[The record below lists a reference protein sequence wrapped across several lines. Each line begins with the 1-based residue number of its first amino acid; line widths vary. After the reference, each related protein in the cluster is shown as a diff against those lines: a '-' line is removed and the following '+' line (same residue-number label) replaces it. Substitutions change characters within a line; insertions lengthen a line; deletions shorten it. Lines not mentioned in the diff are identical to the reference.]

1 MKEHAQVTIWAYV
14 VRRITL
20 AVLVLFGVATVTF
33 LMVRIVPSDPAAV
46 YVGSN
51 ARPEQIAQARR
62 VLGLDKPLFVQ
73 YGIYMKNVV
82 KGDWGDSLRTKR
94 PVLQDI
100 IHFLPPSLELII
112 AALVVATIVGVV
124 LGVTTA
130 HRKGKRIDHIMR
142 VFSTGGVSIPA
153 FWLALMLQIAFFR
166 VLHLLPVAG
175 QSDIFVAQAHPIST
189 ITGMPV
195 VDALFTGNWPA
206 FTDSARHLVLPM
218 LCLAAY
224 PMGVIMRMTRSSML
238 EVMGNDYIRMARAMG
253 VPPRRLLYKDA
264 LKNAFGPVLTV
275 IGLTFAY
282 ALTGT
287 FFVELIFAWP
297 GLGQYATTSVLSMDY
312 PAIMGVTI
320 MVAAAYVLVNLA
332 VDLAQAFLDPRIA
345 LS

>member
-1 MKEHAQVTIWAYV
+1 MTIWAYV
-14 VRRITL
+14 VRRIAL
-20 AVLVLFGVATVTF
+20 AVLVLFGVATITF

-62 VLGLDKPLFVQ
+62 DLGLDKPLSVQ
-73 YGIYMKNVV
+73 YGIYMKNLV

-94 PVLQDI
+94 PVLNDI
-100 IHFLPPSLELII
+100 MHFLPTSLELII
-112 AALVVATIVGVV
+112 TALVVATIVGVIF
-124 LGVTTA
+124 GVTTA
-130 HRKGKRIDHIMR
+130 HRKGTWIDLVMR

-175 QSDIFVAQAHPIST
+175 QSDIFVAQAHPIT
-189 ITGMPV
+189 AITGMPV
-195 VDALFTGNWPA
+195 VDALITGNWPA

-238 EVMGNDYIRMARAMG
+238 EAMGNDYIRMARALG
-253 VPPRRLLYKDA
+253 VPPRTLLYKDA

-282 ALTGT
+282 SLTGT

-297 GLGQYATTSVLSMDY
+297 GLGYYATTSILSMDY

>member
-1 MKEHAQVTIWAYV
+1 MTIWAYV
-14 VRRITL
+14 VRRIAL
-20 AVLVLFGVATVTF
+20 AFLVLFGVATITF

-51 ARPEQIAQARR
+51 ARPAQIAQARR
-62 VLGLDKPLFVQ
+62 ILGLDKPLYVQ
-73 YGIYMKNVV
+73 YAIYMKNLV

-100 IHFLPPSLELII
+100 LHFFPMSLELII
-112 AALVVATIVGVV
+112 SALIVAAIFGIVFGVA
-124 LGVTTA
+124 TA
-130 HRKGKRIDHIMR
+130 HRKGKWIDHVMR
-142 VFSTGGVSIPA
+142 IFSTGGVAIPA

-175 QSDIFVAQAHPIST
+175 PSDILVAQAHPITSV
-189 ITGMPV
+189 TGMPV
-195 VDALFTGNWPA
+195 IDALLTGNWPA
-206 FTDSARHLVLPM
+206 FTDSVRHLILPM

-238 EVMGNDYIRMARAMG
+238 EAMGNDYIRMARAMG
-253 VPPRRLLYKDA
+253 VPPRTLLYKDA

-282 ALTGT
+282 SLTGT

-297 GLGQYATTSVLSMDY
+297 GLGQYATTSVLSTDY

-320 MVAAAYVLVNLA
+320 MVATAYVLVNLV
-332 VDLAQAFLDPRIA
+332 VDLAQALLDPRIA

>member
-1 MKEHAQVTIWAYV
+1 VTVWAYV
-14 VRRITL
+14 VRRVAL
-20 AVLVLFGVATVTF
+20 AVLVLFGVATITF

-51 ARPEQIAQARR
+51 ARPAQIAQARKD
-62 VLGLDKPLFVQ
+62 LGLDKPLYVQ
-73 YGIYMKNVV
+73 YGVYMKNLV
-82 KGDWGDSLRTKR
+82 KGDWGASLRTKR
-94 PVLQDI
+94 PVLRDLLD
-100 IHFLPPSLELII
+100 FLPMSLELII
-112 AALVVATIVGVV
+112 SALIVASILGVV
-124 LGVTTA
+124 LGVSTA
-130 HRKGKRIDHIMR
+130 HRKGKWIDHVMR

-153 FWLALMLQIAFFR
+153 FWLALMLQIVFFR

-175 QSDIFVAQAHPIST
+175 PSDILVAQAHPITS

-195 VDALFTGNWPA
+195 IDSLVTGNWPA
-206 FTDSARHLVLPM
+206 FTDSVKHLILPM

-238 EVMGNDYIRMARAMG
+238 EAMGNDYIRMARAMG
-253 VPPRRLLYKDA
+253 VPPRTLLYKGA

-282 ALTGT
+282 SLTGT

-297 GLGQYATTSVLSMDY
+297 GLGQYATTSVLSSDY
-312 PAIMGVTI
+312 PAIMGVTV
-320 MVAAAYVLVNLA
+320 MVATAYVLVNLF

-345 LS
+345 LG

>member
-1 MKEHAQVTIWAYV
+1 MTIWAYV
-14 VRRITL
+14 VRRIAL
-20 AVLVLFGVATVTF
+20 AVLVLFGVATITF

-62 VLGLDKPLFVQ
+62 DLGLDKPLYVQ
-73 YGIYMKNVV
+73 YSIYMKNLV

-94 PVLQDI
+94 PVLNDI
-100 IHFLPPSLELII
+100 MHFLPTSLELII
-112 AALVVATIVGVV
+112 TALVVATIVGVIF
-124 LGVTTA
+124 GVTTA
-130 HRKGKRIDHIMR
+130 HRKGTWIDLVMR

-175 QSDIFVAQAHPIST
+175 QSDIFVAQAHPIT
-189 ITGMPV
+189 AITGMPV
-195 VDALFTGNWPA
+195 VDALITGNWPA

-238 EVMGNDYIRMARAMG
+238 EAMGNDYIRMARALG
-253 VPPRRLLYKDA
+253 VPPRTLLYKDA

-282 ALTGT
+282 SLTGT

-297 GLGQYATTSVLSMDY
+297 GLGYYATTSILSMDY

>member
-1 MKEHAQVTIWAYV
+1 MTIWAYV
-14 VRRITL
+14 VRRIAL
-20 AVLVLFGVATVTF
+20 AVLVLFGVATITF

-62 VLGLDKPLFVQ
+62 DLGLDKPLYVQ
-73 YGIYMKNVV
+73 YGIYMKNMV

-94 PVLQDI
+94 PVLNDI
-100 IHFLPPSLELII
+100 MHFLPTSLELII
-112 AALVVATIVGVV
+112 TALVVATIVGVIF
-124 LGVTTA
+124 GVTTA
-130 HRKGKRIDHIMR
+130 HRKGTWIDLVMR

-175 QSDIFVAQAHPIST
+175 QSDIFVAQAHPIT
-189 ITGMPV
+189 AITGMPV
-195 VDALFTGNWPA
+195 VDALITGNWPA

-238 EVMGNDYIRMARAMG
+238 EAMGNDYIRMARALG
-253 VPPRRLLYKDA
+253 VPPRTLLYKDA

-282 ALTGT
+282 SLTGT

-297 GLGQYATTSVLSMDY
+297 GLGYYATTSILSMDY

>member
-1 MKEHAQVTIWAYV
+1 VTIWAYV
-14 VRRITL
+14 VRRIAL
-20 AVLVLFGVATVTF
+20 AVLVLFGVATITF

-62 VLGLDKPLFVQ
+62 DLGLDKPLYVQ
-73 YGIYMKNVV
+73 YGIYMKNLV

-94 PVLQDI
+94 PVLNDI
-100 IHFLPPSLELII
+100 MHFLPTSLELII
-112 AALVVATIVGVV
+112 TALVVATIVGVIF
-124 LGVTTA
+124 GVTTA
-130 HRKGKRIDHIMR
+130 HRKGTWIDLVMR

-175 QSDIFVAQAHPIST
+175 QSDIFVAQAHPIT
-189 ITGMPV
+189 AITGMPV
-195 VDALFTGNWPA
+195 VDALITGNWPA

-238 EVMGNDYIRMARAMG
+238 EAMGNDYIRMARALG
-253 VPPRRLLYKDA
+253 VPPRTLLYKDA

-282 ALTGT
+282 SLTGT

-297 GLGQYATTSVLSMDY
+297 GLGYYATTSILSMDY

>member
-1 MKEHAQVTIWAYV
+1 VTIWAYV
-14 VRRITL
+14 VRRIAL
-20 AVLVLFGVATVTF
+20 AVLVLFGVATITF

-62 VLGLDKPLFVQ
+62 DLGLDKPLSVQ
-73 YGIYMKNVV
+73 YGIYMKNLV

-94 PVLQDI
+94 PVLNDI
-100 IHFLPPSLELII
+100 MHFLPTSLELII
-112 AALVVATIVGVV
+112 TALVGATIVGVIF
-124 LGVTTA
+124 GVATA
-130 HRKGKRIDHIMR
+130 HRKGTWIDLVMR

-166 VLHLLPVAG
+166 ILHLLPVAG
-175 QSDIFVAQAHPIST
+175 QSDIFVAQAHPIT
-189 ITGMPV
+189 AITGMPV
-195 VDALFTGNWPA
+195 VDALITGNWPA

-238 EVMGNDYIRMARAMG
+238 EAMGNDYIRMARALG
-253 VPPRRLLYKDA
+253 VPPRTLLYKDA

-282 ALTGT
+282 SLTGT

-297 GLGQYATTSVLSMDY
+297 GLGYYATTSILSMDY

>member
-1 MKEHAQVTIWAYV
+1 VTIWAYV
-14 VRRITL
+14 VRRIAL
-20 AVLVLFGVATVTF
+20 AVLVLFGVATITF

-62 VLGLDKPLFVQ
+62 DLGLDKPLYVQ
-73 YGIYMKNVV
+73 YGIYMKNLV

-94 PVLQDI
+94 PVLNDI
-100 IHFLPPSLELII
+100 MHFLPTSLELII
-112 AALVVATIVGVV
+112 TALVVATIVGVIF
-124 LGVTTA
+124 GVTTA
-130 HRKGKRIDHIMR
+130 HRKGTWIDLVMR

-175 QSDIFVAQAHPIST
+175 QSDIFVAQAHPIT
-189 ITGMPV
+189 AITGMPV
-195 VDALFTGNWPA
+195 VDALITGNWPA

-238 EVMGNDYIRMARAMG
+238 EAMGNDYIRMARALG
-253 VPPRRLLYKDA
+253 VPRRTLLYKDA

-282 ALTGT
+282 SLTGT

-297 GLGQYATTSVLSMDY
+297 GLGYYATTSILSMDY

>member
-1 MKEHAQVTIWAYV
+1 MTIWAYV

-20 AVLVLFGVATVTF
+20 AVLVLFGVATITF

-62 VLGLDKPLFVQ
+62 DLGLNKPLYVQ
-73 YGIYMKNVV
+73 YGIYMKNLV

-100 IHFLPPSLELII
+100 MHFLPSSLELII
-112 AALVVATIVGVV
+112 AALVVATIIGVI
-124 LGVTTA
+124 LGVATA
-130 HRKGKRIDHIMR
+130 HRKGKWIDHVMR
-142 VFSTGGVSIPA
+142 IFSTGGVSIPA
-153 FWLALMLQIAFFR
+153 FWLALMLQIVFFR
-166 VLHLLPVAG
+166 ILHLLPVAG
-175 QSDIFVAQAHPIST
+175 ESDIFVAQAHPITSL
-189 ITGMPV
+189 TGMPV
-195 VDALFTGNWPA
+195 VDALLTGNWLA

-238 EVMGNDYIRMARAMG
+238 EAMGNDYIRMARAMG
-253 VPPRRLLYKDA
+253 VPPRKLLFKDA

-282 ALTGT
+282 SLTGT

-297 GLGQYATTSVLSMDY
+297 GLGQYATTSILSMDY

>member
-1 MKEHAQVTIWAYV
+1 MTIWAYV
-14 VRRITL
+14 VRRIAL
-20 AVLVLFGVATVTF
+20 AVLVLFGVATITF

-62 VLGLDKPLFVQ
+62 DLGLDKPLYVQ
-73 YGIYMKNVV
+73 YGIYMKNLV

-94 PVLQDI
+94 PVLNDI
-100 IHFLPPSLELII
+100 MHFLPTSLELII
-112 AALVVATIVGVV
+112 TALVVATIVGVIF
-124 LGVTTA
+124 GVTTA
-130 HRKGKRIDHIMR
+130 HRKGTWIDLVMR

-175 QSDIFVAQAHPIST
+175 QSDIFVAQAHPIT
-189 ITGMPV
+189 AITGMPV
-195 VDALFTGNWPA
+195 VDALITGNWPA

-238 EVMGNDYIRMARAMG
+238 EAMGNDYIRMARALG
-253 VPPRRLLYKDA
+253 VPPRTLLYKDA

-282 ALTGT
+282 SLTGT

-297 GLGQYATTSVLSMDY
+297 GLGYYATTSILSMDY